1 MESGFDRYVYG
12 YRIQIRESAKG
23 QNITY
28 RASIPELKIDE
39 PSQDKGRA
47 IIKVFDKLKEKLKTQ
62 PIEINNDSNYFEEIQ
77 VRMFKVNQKLT
88 NFGFAIIADEMN
100 NKTVAKL
107 EEICKDIDLNI
118 KYTLTQKKTIENSIA
133 NVFIDYVMNPSIR
146 ALNMASLIINTPHI
160 NKFSHLIEQAY
171 ISLFRGEYIS
181 TVMTLFPV
189 IEGTL
194 ISLCKFNI
202 DESKPKENSLLNNW
216 AKLEYDKSKPQM
228 THQCI
233 TDEYIRAFIDI
244 WKETFFSK
252 HSLSEENL
260 YFNRN
265 YIAHLMGEGE
275 FYSRNNAF
283 KLIILVDLLAHV
295 LASCFGTHNKFTY
308 DLNNESYRLRR
319 ECYIMQAMQID
330 GIRYK
335 LFEEHNYF
343 KGYK

>member
-244 WKETFFSK
+244 
-252 HSLSEENL
+252 
-260 YFNRN
+260 
-265 YIAHLMGEGE
+265 
-275 FYSRNNAF
+275 
-283 KLIILVDLLAHV
+283 
-295 LASCFGTHNKFTY
+295 
-308 DLNNESYRLRR
+308 
-319 ECYIMQAMQID
+319 
-330 GIRYK
+330 
-335 LFEEHNYF
+335 
-343 KGYK
+343 